1 MSLLQNCSLLYG
13 NGQNT
18 TSAVSAQAS
27 QSLFYSS
34 KYIQLTK
41 YLSVYNKLNF
51 SQWIVFG
58 YPLASSSQ

>member
-13 NGQNT
+13 NGQKT

-41 YLSVYNKLNF
+41 YLSVYNKYL
-51 SQWIVFG
+51 
-58 YPLASSSQ
+58 